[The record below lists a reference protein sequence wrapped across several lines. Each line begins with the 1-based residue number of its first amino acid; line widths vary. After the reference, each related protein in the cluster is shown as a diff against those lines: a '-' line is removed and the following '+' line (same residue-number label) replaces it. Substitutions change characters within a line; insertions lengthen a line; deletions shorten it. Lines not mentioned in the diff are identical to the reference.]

1 MYPWD
6 SYFFSVFIDKVSL
19 IVDGRTS
26 RSSSDKVCKME
37 HSILASVIL
46 RNLLAAYFTSNN

>member
-37 HSILASVIL
+37 HSILASVL
-46 RNLLAAYFTSNN
+46 S